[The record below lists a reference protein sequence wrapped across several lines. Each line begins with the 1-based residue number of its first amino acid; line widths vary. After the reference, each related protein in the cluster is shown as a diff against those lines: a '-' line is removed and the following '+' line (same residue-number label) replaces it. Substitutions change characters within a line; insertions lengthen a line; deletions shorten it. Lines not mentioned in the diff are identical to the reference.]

1 MVISIEIFC
10 ETLSNKMAEKIYL
23 YVDLIKY
30 SIDSKIISLK
40 DIHALSQLPNVRII
54 LFLINSRGNTFILN
68 QNGMVKIYKPTARVI
83 NFFCRHTIWNEK
95 WDRNMRS
102 LKQNSKRGRRAYHMI
117 NRVVDGLYNL
127 LVPLRIFFFFVENM
141 VDINRTIE

>member
-40 DIHALSQLPNVRII
+40 DIHALLQLPNVRII
-54 LFLINSRGNTFILN
+54 LFLINSRGNTFIMN
-68 QNGMVKIYKPTARVI
+68 QSGMVKIYKPTARVI
-83 NFFCRHTIWNEK
+83 NFF
-95 WDRNMRS
+95 
-102 LKQNSKRGRRAYHMI
+102 L
-117 NRVVDGLYNL
+117 
-127 LVPLRIFFFFVENM
+127 
-141 VDINRTIE
+141 